1 MKSSDLIRLSGLAAV
16 VAGALFIVIN
26 LITLLIL
33 NFGQESLELR
43 IRTVISPVGGTL
55 LVLGLIGLY
64 ARQSEVTDTIGVI
77 GFLFA
82 LFGTVLA
89 LAGNGWANSLAYFGW
104 ALFGVS
110 SWQARVYPPMAIIL
124 LIIGALITA
133 PFSTL
138 IAGDSSILVG
148 VGIGANIVFNAAIIW
163 LGFALFSGRSLGA
176 EQTVKEE

>member
-64 ARQSEVTDTIGVI
+64 ARQSEVTDIIGVI

-89 LAGNGWANSLAYFGW
+89 LAGNGWATSLSYFGW

-110 SWQARVYPPMAIIL
+110 SWQAQVYPRMATVL
-124 LIIGALITA
+124 LIIGALVTA
-133 PFSTL
+133 PLSTL
-138 IAGDSSILVG
+138 MAGDSSILVYI
-148 VGIGANIVFNAAIIW
+148 GIVANIVFNVAIVW
-163 LGFALFSGRSLGA
+163 LGFALFSERSAGTDQPLN
-176 EQTVKEE
+176 EE